1 MAENAGFRPGDRV
14 VPRPEVRA
22 GLPVDVAEA
31 VGEVVLVTAKRIRV
45 RFPSG
50 RVWHFLGHQLLAA
63 SV

>member
-1 MAENAGFRPGDRV
+1 MANHSGFRPGDRV

-31 VGEVVLVTAKRIRV
+31 VGEVVLVTPKRIRV

-50 RVWHFLGHQLLAA
+50 RVWHFLAHQLAA
-63 SV
+63 PG